1 MEIDLR
7 EVQALHARYAREHVI
22 IDLEGQVRALPAP
35 LLLTHEPAA
44 GASPVRRV
52 WNARW
57 RLGRGAL
64 MAIGG
69 AAMCAA
75 LGMGASRLW
84 PMVHGEHAQAPA
96 PKGQQTRSP
105 TRADG
110 AAEASAPALTSRDLL
125 TDSGRANWS
134 AAVDPSALLRQAP
147 QTREPAINNPKESP
161 RVTDEQKALS
171 SPPRQHVT
179 QQEQP
184 AASTPVAIKPAPV
197 TAPAAAVAPAA
208 STDDQPAAR
217 PFVRHVARAHA
228 SPTHTEQP
236 TVAEAAKP
244 TAAPTPRNGD
254 VQLF

>member
-35 LLLTHEPAA
+35 LLLTHEPAP
-44 GASPVRRV
+44 GVSPVRRA

-69 AAMCAA
+69 AAICAA
-75 LGMGASRLW
+75 LGMGAARLW
-84 PMVHGEHAQAPA
+84 PTVHGEHGQAPA
-96 PKGQQTRSP
+96 AKGHQTGSP
-105 TRADG
+105 TRAEG

-134 AAVDPSALLRQAP
+134 AAVDPAALLRQAP
-147 QTREPAINNPKESP
+147 QAREAAMASSGEPP
-161 RVTDEQKALS
+161 RMTDEQKGLS
-171 SPPRQHVT
+171 SPLRQHVT
-179 QQEQP
+179 QQ
-184 AASTPVAIKPAPV
+184 
-197 TAPAAAVAPAA
+197 APAA
-208 STDDQPAAR
+208 SAPAAVKPAPAASKDDQPAAR
-217 PFVRHVARAHA
+217 PVVRHVARAHA
-228 SPTHTEQP
+228 PPTHTEQP
-236 TVAEAAKP
+236 TVAEATKP
-244 TAAPTPRNGD
+244 VAAPAPRNGD

>member
-35 LLLTHEPAA
+35 LLLTHEPAP
-44 GASPVRRV
+44 GVSPVRRA

-69 AAMCAA
+69 AAICAA
-75 LGMGASRLW
+75 LGMGAARLW
-84 PMVHGEHAQAPA
+84 PTVHGEHGQAPA
-96 PKGQQTRSP
+96 AKGHQTDSP
-105 TRADG
+105 TRAEG

-134 AAVDPSALLRQAP
+134 AAVDPAALLRQAP
-147 QTREPAINNPKESP
+147 QAREAAMASSGEPP
-161 RVTDEQKALS
+161 RMTDEQKAFS
-171 SPPRQHVT
+171 SPLRQHVT
-179 QQEQP
+179 QQAQP
-184 AASTPVAIKPAPV
+184 AASTPAAVKPAPV
-197 TAPAAAVAPAA
+197 AAPAPAVAPAA
-208 STDDQPAAR
+208 SKDDQPAGR
-217 PFVRHVARAHA
+217 PVVRHAARAHA

-236 TVAEAAKP
+236 TVAEATKP
-244 TAAPTPRNGD
+244 VAAPAPRNGD